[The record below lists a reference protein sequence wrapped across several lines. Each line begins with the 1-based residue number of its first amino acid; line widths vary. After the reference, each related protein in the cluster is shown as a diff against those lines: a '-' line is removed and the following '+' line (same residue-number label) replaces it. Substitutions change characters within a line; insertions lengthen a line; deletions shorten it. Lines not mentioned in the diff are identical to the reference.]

1 VKDAPGYQLI
11 VKPGAQRE
19 IEGLDRPMQR
29 RVAEAL
35 ARIEQNPRGQD
46 TVKLTGTKATY
57 RKRVGQWRIVYEI
70 QDDTHSIFVTL
81 VAHRRDVYR

>member
-11 VKPGAQRE
+11 VKPSAQRE
-19 IEGLDRPMQR
+19 IEGLDRQMQR

-46 TVKLTGTKATY
+46 MVKLTGTKTTY

-70 QDDTHSIFVTL
+70 QDDAHSIFVTL